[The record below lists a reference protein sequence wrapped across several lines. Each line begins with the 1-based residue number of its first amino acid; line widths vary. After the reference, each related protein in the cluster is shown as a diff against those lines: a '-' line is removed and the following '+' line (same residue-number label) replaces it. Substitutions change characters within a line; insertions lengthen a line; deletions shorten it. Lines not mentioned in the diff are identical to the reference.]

1 MEIKKLLVVDDE
13 ADIADVIRRCGER
26 VHYDVDVAKNGV
38 EGFAQAQNGT
48 YQLICMDIRMP
59 MWNGVG
65 AATAINLLNPEQ
77 KILII
82 SGYLDDKTI
91 KMLEKYVNIVG
102 CMRKPF
108 DICDLM
114 TKLEEIAS
122 QA

>member
-13 ADIADVIRRCGER
+13 GDIADVIRRCGER
-26 VHYDVDVAKNGV
+26 VHFDVDVAKNGV
-38 EGFAQAQNGT
+38 EGFAQAQNGK

-65 AATAINLLNPEQ
+65 AATAINLLNPDQ

-91 KMLEKYVNIVG
+91 KTLEKYVNIVG
-102 CMRKPF
+102 CMQKPF
-108 DICDLM
+108 DINDLM
-114 TKLEEIAS
+114 SRLEKFAS
-122 QA
+122 EA